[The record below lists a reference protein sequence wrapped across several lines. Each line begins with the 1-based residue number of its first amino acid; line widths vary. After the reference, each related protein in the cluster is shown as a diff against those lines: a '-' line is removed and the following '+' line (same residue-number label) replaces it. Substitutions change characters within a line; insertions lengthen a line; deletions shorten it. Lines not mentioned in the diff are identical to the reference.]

1 MTPARLTLAL
11 LCLAPLALG
20 AAPYLGSPW
29 PGVALVALAL
39 VPQAWEAYAALR
51 RATGQAEAL
60 LGRIEALEE
69 RIDMALAVIETLQAK
84 TAAIAKLEDDVRS
97 LNNRKAFGG

>member
-1 MTPARLTLAL
+1 MTSTRLTLAL

-39 VPQAWEAYAALR
+39 VPQAWEAYIVLR
-51 RATGQAEAL
+51 RAMGQAEAL
-60 LGRIEALEE
+60 QKRIEALE
-69 RIDMALAVIETLQAK
+69 DS
-84 TAAIAKLEDDVRS
+84 VRS
-97 LNNRKAFGG
+97 LNNRKVFGG

>member
-11 LCLAPLALG
+11 LSLATVALC

-29 PGVALVALAL
+29 PGVVLVALAL
-39 VPQAWEAYAALR
+39 TPQAWEAYIVLR
-51 RATGQAEAL
+51 GTTGQAEAL
-60 LGRIEALEE
+60 QKRIEALEE
-69 RIDMALAVIETLQAK
+69 S
-84 TAAIAKLEDDVRS
+84 VRS